1 MNFFDESICDE
12 NTFDE
17 NTMNRDIA
25 LFPND
30 QTGDALWKMQQAG
43 DDLDQPREVEF
54 SVLFPTQA
62 LALQFG
68 QLLLE
73 NNQKLS
79 FTPFQDNDEYP
90 WEITAYP
97 EMPLN
102 YENISAYQKL
112 LEASSEPL
120 QGKFDGFYCL

>member
-1 MNFFDESICDE
+1 MD
-12 NTFDE
+12 
-17 NTMNRDIA
+17 RDLT

-30 QTGDALWKMQQAG
+30 TIGDTLWQMQQAG
-43 DDLDQPREVEF
+43 DDIDKVREVEF
-54 SVLFPTQA
+54 SVLFPSQA
-62 LALQFG
+62 LALEFG

-79 FTPFQDNDEYP
+79 CTPLQDNEELP

-97 EMPLN
+97 EISLN
-102 YENISAYQKL
+102 YEDISAYQEL
-112 LEASSEPL
+112 LETSSAPS

>member
-1 MNFFDESICDE
+1 ME
-12 NTFDE
+12 
-17 NTMNRDIA
+17 RDLT

-30 QTGDALWKMQQAG
+30 NIGDALWQMLQAG
-43 DDLDQPREVEF
+43 DDLDTIREVEF
-54 SVLFPTQA
+54 SVLFPSQT

-79 FTPFQDNDEYP
+79 FTPFPDNEALP

-97 EMPLN
+97 EMSLN
-102 YENISAYQKL
+102 YENISAYQEL
-112 LEASSEPL
+112 LETSSVAS
-120 QGKFDGFYCL
+120 QGQFDGFYCL

>member
-1 MNFFDESICDE
+1 MK
-12 NTFDE
+12 
-17 NTMNRDIA
+17 RDLA

-30 QTGDALWKMQQAG
+30 KIGDTLWEFQQAG
-43 DDLDQPREVEF
+43 DDLAQIREVEF
-54 SVLFPTQA
+54 SVLFPSQA

-79 FTPFQDNDEYP
+79 FTPFQENEQFP

-102 YENISAYQKL
+102 YENISAYQEL
-112 LEASSEPL
+112 LETSSAPL

>member
-1 MNFFDESICDE
+1 ME
-12 NTFDE
+12 
-17 NTMNRDIA
+17 RDLT

-30 QTGDALWKMQQAG
+30 NIGDTLWKMQQAG
-43 DDLDQPREVEF
+43 DDFDTVREVEF
-54 SVLFPTQA
+54 SVLFPSQA

-79 FTPFQDNDEYP
+79 FTPFPDNTAMP

-97 EMPLN
+97 EMSLS
-102 YENISAYQKL
+102 YENISAYQEL
-112 LEASSEPL
+112 LETSSAAS
-120 QGKFDGFYCL
+120 QGQFDGFYCL

>member
-1 MNFFDESICDE
+1 MD
-12 NTFDE
+12 
-17 NTMNRDIA
+17 RDLT

-30 QTGDALWKMQQAG
+30 NAGDALWQLKQAG
-43 DDLDQPREVEF
+43 DDLETVREVEF
-54 SVLFPTQA
+54 SVLFPSQA

-79 FTPFQDNDEYP
+79 FTPYPDNEALP

-97 EMPLN
+97 EMSLN
-102 YENISAYQKL
+102 YDNITAYQAL
-112 LEASSEPL
+112 LETNCAPL
-120 QGKFDGFYCL
+120 QGLFDGFYCL

>member
-1 MNFFDESICDE
+1 MVRNL
-12 NTFDE
+12 
-17 NTMNRDIA
+17 A

-30 QTGDALWKMQQAG
+30 NIGETLWKMQQAG
-43 DDLDQPREVEF
+43 DDLERIRELEF
-54 SVLFPTQA
+54 SVLFPSQA

-79 FTPFQDNDEYP
+79 FTPFQDNDALP

-97 EMPLN
+97 EMPLS
-102 YENISAYQKL
+102 YDSISAYQEL
-112 LEASSEPL
+112 LETSSEQF

>member
-1 MNFFDESICDE
+1 MDRDLTFYPQNSI
-12 NTFDE
+12 
-17 NTMNRDIA
+17 
-25 LFPND
+25 
-30 QTGDALWKMQQAG
+30 GDALWQMQQAG
-43 DDLDQPREVEF
+43 DDFDSIREIEF

-79 FTPFQDNDEYP
+79 CTPFQENEVLP

-97 EMPLN
+97 EMQLN
-102 YENISAYQKL
+102 YENITAYKEL
-112 LEASSEPL
+112 LEINSTSL
-120 QGKFDGFYCL
+120 QGIFDGFYCL

>member
-1 MNFFDESICDE
+1 MK
-12 NTFDE
+12 
-17 NTMNRDIA
+17 RDLS
-25 LFPND
+25 LFPSD
-30 QTGDALWKMQQAG
+30 MAGDFLWQLKQAG
-43 DDLDQPREVEF
+43 NDLEEAREVEF
-54 SVLFPTQA
+54 SVLFSSEA

-68 QLLLE
+68 KILLE

-79 FTPFQDNDEYP
+79 FTPFQDNEEYP

-102 YENISAYQKL
+102 YENLSSYQAL
-112 LEASSEPL
+112 LESSCEPL

>member
-1 MNFFDESICDE
+1 MS
-12 NTFDE
+12 
-17 NTMNRDIA
+17 RDLS
-25 LFPND
+25 LFPQDNI
-30 QTGDALWKMQQAG
+30 GDFLWELQQSGG
-43 DDLDQPREVEF
+43 DLETPKEVEF
-54 SVLFPTQA
+54 SVLFPSQA

-79 FTPFQDNDEYP
+79 FTPFEDDESYP

-102 YENISAYQKL
+102 YENISAYQEL
-112 LEASSEPL
+112 LESSCAPL
-120 QGKFDGFYCL
+120 NGKFDGFYCV

>member
-1 MNFFDESICDE
+1 MS
-12 NTFDE
+12 
-17 NTMNRDIA
+17 RDLD

-30 QTGDALWKMQQAG
+30 NIGDALWKMQQAG
-43 DDLDQPREVEF
+43 DDLEQPREVEF
-54 SVLFPTQA
+54 SVLFPSQA

-79 FTPFQDNDEYP
+79 FTPFQESEEYP

-97 EMPLN
+97 NMPLN
-102 YENISAYQKL
+102 HENISAYQTL
-112 LEASSEPL
+112 LVTSSEPL
-120 QGKFDGFYCL
+120 KGKFDGFYC

>member
-1 MNFFDESICDE
+1 MDRNLIFFPAD
-12 NTFDE
+12 T
-17 NTMNRDIA
+17 
-25 LFPND
+25 
-30 QTGDALWKMQQAG
+30 TGDVLWEMKQAG
-43 DDLDQPREVEF
+43 DDLEKIREVEF
-54 SVLFPTQA
+54 SVLFPSQE

-79 FTPFQDNDEYP
+79 CTPFQDNAVLP

-97 EMPLN
+97 EMSLN
-102 YENISAYQKL
+102 YENINAYQEL
-112 LEASSEPL
+112 LETSCASF

>member
-1 MNFFDESICDE
+1 MD
-12 NTFDE
+12 
-17 NTMNRDIA
+17 RDLT

-30 QTGDALWKMQQAG
+30 NIGDALWQMQQAG
-43 DDLDQPREVEF
+43 DDLEKAREVEF
-54 SVLFPTQA
+54 SVLFPSQV

-79 FTPFQDNDEYP
+79 FTPFHDNEALL

-97 EMPLN
+97 EMSLN
-102 YENISAYQKL
+102 YDNISAYQEL
-112 LEASSEPL
+112 LETTSVPL

>member
-1 MNFFDESICDE
+1 MK
-12 NTFDE
+12 
-17 NTMNRDIA
+17 RDLA

-30 QTGDALWKMQQAG
+30 TTGDTLWKMQQAG
-43 DDLDQPREVEF
+43 DDLEQTREVEF
-54 SVLFPTQA
+54 SVLFPSQT

-79 FTPFQDNDEYP
+79 FTPFQENDEFP

-102 YENISAYQKL
+102 YENISAYQEL
-112 LEASSEPL
+112 LETSSAPL

>member
-1 MNFFDESICDE
+1 MS
-12 NTFDE
+12 
-17 NTMNRDIA
+17 RDLT

-30 QTGDALWKMQQAG
+30 NIGEYLWQRQQAG
-43 DDLDQPREVEF
+43 DELEQPREVEF
-54 SVLFPTQA
+54 SVLFPSQE

-79 FTPFQDNDEYP
+79 FTPFQDNNEYP
-90 WEITAYP
+90 WEITSYP

-102 YENISAYQKL
+102 YENITAYQAL
-112 LEASSEPL
+112 LETGSEPL
-120 QGKFDGFYCL
+120 KGKFDGFYCL